1 MRRSRRRSPSELAV
15 TVTSCRGQVTCPGA
29 RVCVFAPRPLR
40 PRPVRAP
47 PSSPVSD
54 TRTEKFGRVCHS
66 AARRVRGGTKITE
79 VSTRVIGVSAALS
92 TAHLTAKLPTGGRVL
107 QRMPI
112 VMRSHAMA
120 RSASLRSP
128 DEKSRWH
135 SGLGIRRDRAASSG
149 KAGRCCPIARPILRP
164 QSG

>member
-15 TVTSCRGQVTCPGA
+15 TVASCRGQVTCPCA
-29 RVCVFAPRPLR
+29 RVCVFAPRP
-40 PRPVRAP
+40 RPVRAP
-47 PSSPVSD
+47 PSAPVSD

-79 VSTRVIGVSAALS
+79 RSARVIDVSAALS
-92 TAHLTAKLPTGGRVL
+92 TTHLTAKLPTGGRVL